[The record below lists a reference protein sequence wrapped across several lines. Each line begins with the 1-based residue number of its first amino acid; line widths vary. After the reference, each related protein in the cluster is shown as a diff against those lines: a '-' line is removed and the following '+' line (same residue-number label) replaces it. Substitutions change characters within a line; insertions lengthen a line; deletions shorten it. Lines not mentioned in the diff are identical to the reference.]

1 MSELP
6 DKYITH
12 ESLTTQYC
20 LSHGKKSA
28 ERINAA
34 YILIDRGSFKDIP
47 KHLITEKLLLS
58 PDREILT
65 DFSGI
70 EPSLSDGKFFY
81 CSLIS
86 TAAMSGAI
94 KEIPQELLTY
104 DLMNYY
110 DNSDTISNTPAIW
123 YAAKN
128 GNLKYCPKNSYNE
141 TSLMSVFD
149 GTTAW
154 HGAARFGEIREIPKE
169 YYTEEAFQIKDKKG
183 NFIADYLS
191 EEDKI
196 YVNNVLNER
205 LHDVLVMSR
214 TVVTTQV
221 GEFVL

>member
-1 MSELP
+1 
-6 DKYITH
+6 
-12 ESLTTQYC
+12 
-20 LSHGKKSA
+20 
-28 ERINAA
+28 
-34 YILIDRGSFKDIP
+34 
-47 KHLITEKLLLS
+47 
-58 PDREILT
+58 
-65 DFSGI
+65 
-70 EPSLSDGKFFY
+70 
-81 CSLIS
+81 
-86 TAAMSGAI
+86 MSGAI